1 LKIKHYFLLI
11 LTLLTIAFLQP
22 LVMLLGGV
30 TLLGGVA
37 AFIFAD
43 LPPENQDAWEVKIT
57 GLLEQLRLVL
67 SRPAERSQDSLSNS
81 RRQTGSK
88 MRRERMPLL
97 EEDAGNTRS
106 VAATAR
112 PADSLRDYRSS

>member
-1 LKIKHYFLLI
+1 MKIKHYFLLI

-57 GLLEQLRLVL
+57 GLFKQLRSVL
-67 SRPAERSQDSLSNS
+67 SRPAERSQGSLSDS
-81 RRQTGSK
+81 RRQAGNK
-88 MRRERMPLL
+88 MRRERMPPL
-97 EEDAGNTRS
+97 EKDAGNAGS
-106 VAATAR
+106 IAATAR
-112 PADSLRDYRSS
+112 PADRLRDYRSG